1 MAFDLQVFNKQ
12 TQTALTE
19 MVDQDIQKF
28 NEASAGTIVLQNV
41 PTEGDFDIRSSFK
54 AISGLVRRRNA
65 YGSGS
70 VDSMLIT
77 FRNITTNRIA
87 LLNKIRC
94 VIRT

>member
-41 PTEGDFDIRSSFK
+41 PTEGDFDTLGICKQVAIGKCAHPSS
-54 AISGLVRRRNA
+54 
-65 YGSGS
+65 
-70 VDSMLIT
+70 
-77 FRNITTNRIA
+77 
-87 LLNKIRC
+87 KI
-94 VIRT
+94 